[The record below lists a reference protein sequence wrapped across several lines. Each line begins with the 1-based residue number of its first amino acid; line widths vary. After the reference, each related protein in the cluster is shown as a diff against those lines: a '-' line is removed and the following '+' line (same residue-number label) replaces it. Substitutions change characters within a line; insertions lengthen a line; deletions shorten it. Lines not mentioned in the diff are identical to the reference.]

1 MLVGYAA
8 TSVNNNP
15 LCTAPSDI
23 ISRMDRKDLRD
34 LLDIGTVRHYKK
46 GELIFRAGDLGDNIH
61 LLRRG
66 RAKIYQ
72 ISTLGR
78 QVILWFCFPGEIF
91 GLAEMATGAR
101 RVVNAQACENTDT
114 VCVARQHFRSYIEC
128 HAKAASLVTEILSC
142 RLRVSSDT
150 LVNLID
156 DHAMIRIIK
165 LILRLGT
172 CYGARVDDEVHLN
185 VRMTHQ
191 EIADM
196 VGATRQ
202 TVTMIL
208 NQLKR
213 DGLLGINNHQI
224 HIKKRDLLC
233 KMAQSVC

>member
-1 MLVGYAA
+1 
-8 TSVNNNP
+8 
-15 LCTAPSDI
+15 
-23 ISRMDRKDLRD
+23 MDRKDLRD

-156 DHAMIRIIK
+156 DHAMIRVIK

-172 CYGARVDDEVHLN
+172 CYGAIVDDEIHLN

>member
-1 MLVGYAA
+1 
-8 TSVNNNP
+8 
-15 LCTAPSDI
+15 
-23 ISRMDRKDLRD
+23 MDRKDFGD
-34 LLDIGTVRHYKK
+34 LLNLGTLRHYKK
-46 GELIFRAGDLGDNIH
+46 GEMIFRAGDLGDNVH

-66 RAKIYQ
+66 RAKVYQ

-91 GLAEMATGAR
+91 GLTEVATGAR
-101 RVVNAQACENTDT
+101 RLVNAQACENTDT
-114 VCVARQHFRSYIEC
+114 VCVARQQFRSYIEC
-128 HAKAASLVTEILSC
+128 HAKAASLVTEILAC

-156 DHAMIRIIK
+156 DHALIRVIK

-172 CYGARVDDEVHLN
+172 CYGTRVGDEIHLN

-213 DGLLGINNHQI
+213 DGLLGITNHQI
-224 HIKKRDLLC
+224 HIKKHELLR
-233 KMAQSVC
+233 KTAQSVC